1 MKKYISIFVFVI
13 GICSWAHG
21 QIVEGVDNIQ
31 GVNAGTSIVRSVD
44 AENTLIYT
52 DDGYSKHFVLYDHA
66 NGQVYSIPVHSDA
79 IIKDFEVY
87 NGWAYFC
94 GQMFYNYALVGQFEI
109 TDVFFNGGPV
119 YYEPMAL
126 FCETIGNGMPV
137 MVTDAW
143 KMTLYDNGNMVY
155 IFAVGMGLHNYTEPT
170 PYSASVLFSAGLDL
184 NTLDWDFCVNY
195 SKDKTFYYTDIDCTD
210 NYVAVTAVGDT
221 GMGHVCINV
230 KGDPCFANEP
240 EWMLTYYWGDS
251 VEDDHIRITGMSGDR
266 FTVAYQPRGESRV
279 VFVQVPLPLP
289 SMFQATSTL
298 PSQNWPYGA
307 VPWELIELRYSEA
320 ADKVLLVGEMA
331 MPSNDQFNSWIV
343 DYDWSPAVG
352 AWDMTQYGYPNSVD
366 SHRGSSRFMATAGMG
381 DLIFAVEDILTSP
394 VPVCMEWH
402 DVDYT
407 DHVYLYKDWY
417 VNPDEQRC
425 PLHTILIDY
434 PEVEIVNR
442 EELCR

>member
-1 MKKYISIFVFVI
+1 M
-13 GICSWAHG
+13 
-21 QIVEGVDNIQ
+21 
-31 GVNAGTSIVRSVD
+31 
-44 AENTLIYT
+44 
-52 DDGYSKHFVLYDHA
+52 
-66 NGQVYSIPVHSDA
+66 
-79 IIKDFEVY
+79 
-87 NGWAYFC
+87 
-94 GQMFYNYALVGQFEI
+94 
-109 TDVFFNGGPV
+109 
-119 YYEPMAL
+119 
-126 FCETIGNGMPV
+126 
-137 MVTDAW
+137 
-143 KMTLYDNGNMVY
+143 
-155 IFAVGMGLHNYTEPT
+155 
-170 PYSASVLFSAGLDL
+170 
-184 NTLDWDFCVNY
+184 
-195 SKDKTFYYTDIDCTD
+195 
-210 NYVAVTAVGDT
+210 AVTAVGDT

-407 DHVYLYKDWY
+407 DHVYPYKDWY
-417 VNPDEQRC
+417 VNPDEQIC
-425 PLHTILIDY
+425 KYPNEIVDY
-434 PEVEIVNR
+434 PEVDIVNR